1 MKNKTIALLII
12 LLAFSCQKQSNNKLI
27 FLKEIKL
34 IKDDFTVN
42 KDDLGRIEGIQCND
56 SFLITWDYHSGQSFS
71 LFDSHTGKHLGRFGD
86 IGQGP
91 TEIPLPCGGYI
102 IQNKYK
108 IFSCSTGFIAQYD
121 LDSLYLDI
129 NKKPQILC
137 RKVFTDDFFLSA
149 TVPINDSLYF
159 GAGVYASKNQYV
171 LFDKKGQI
179 VDASVLIYNAYNDLF
194 DKSLKILSNQGRM
207 TKSPNA
213 NKYAFFI
220 NNSSNIDFVEVTN
233 NKINILKL
241 LRERDPIYTPVQE
254 GSMKMVYPDRKSAV
268 GYIDITSGENYVYA
282 LYSDNTIEKG
292 YNSNIVHVF
301 DWNGSPKKKYILTK
315 EAYYITIDEI
325 NKRLYAA
332 IREKDGGWNI
342 IAYNIDNP

>member
-1 MKNKTIALLII
+1 MANKIIALLF
-12 LLAFSCQKQSNNKLI
+12 LALAISCQKQDNNKTTFQKKIQLV
-27 FLKEIKL
+27 ES
-34 IKDDFTVN
+34 DFIVN
-42 KDDLGRIEGIQCND
+42 KDDLGRVEGIQCND

-121 LDSLYLDI
+121 LDSLSI
-129 NKKPQILC
+129 NINREPQILC

-171 LFDKKGQI
+171 LFNQKGQI
-179 VDASVLIYNAYNDLF
+179 VDTNVLIYNAYNNLF

-207 TKSPNA
+207 TKSPSA
-213 NKYAFFI
+213 DKFAFFI
-220 NNSSNIDFVEVTN
+220 NNSSNIDFIEVTN
-233 NKINILKL
+233 KKINILKL

-254 GSMKMVYPDRKSAV
+254 GSMKMVYPDRKSAI
-268 GYIDITSGENYVYA
+268 GYIDIASGENYVYA

-292 YNSNIVHVF
+292 CRSNIVHVF
-301 DWNGSPKKKYILTK
+301 DWNGNPKKKYILTK
-315 EAYYITIDEI
+315 EAHYITVDEI
-325 NKRLYAA
+325 NKHLYAA
-332 IREKDGGWNI
+332 VRDKDGGWNI
-342 IAYNIDNP
+342 IAYNFDNL